1 MEELPAAAKKIK
13 RKKTTSMTADGISIE
28 AFQLSDQAVQMFD
41 KGVLSAASRLVAEE
55 KSPSAAAATG
65 SNKNAGSSSSSSSLK
80 AGKPVTMTSAA
91 LKAMKSDAAKEEE
104 AATLIQLSGE
114 ALVRNQEVTSVDP
127 YLLSVPLPIS
137 AMAHSNLEFE
147 HSFPT
152 AAELQEDEKTARL
165 AKQHLHRVLEKLNA
179 PETKSRMRDPHLLVH
194 MSSILDAPTRNA
206 LCKSVVDGTDRFPG
220 MVKMAL
226 DMAKM
231 SLGEDSAIKKR
242 KRPSSEEEDDD

>member
-1 MEELPAAAKKIK
+1 M
-13 RKKTTSMTADGISIE
+13 SADGISIE
-28 AFQLSDQAVQMFD
+28 AFQLSDHAIQMFD
-41 KGVLSAASRLVAEE
+41 KGVLPATRLVDED
-55 KSPSAAAATG
+55 KSSPAAAAAAG
-65 SNKNAGSSSSSSSLK
+65 VSNKNTGSSSRSSNPLK

-104 AATLIQLSGE
+104 AATLIELAGE

-137 AMAHSNLEFE
+137 ALAHSSLEFE

-152 AAELQEDEKTARL
+152 AAELQEDEKMARL
-165 AKQHLHRVLEKLNA
+165 AKQHLHRVLEKLNF
-179 PETKSRMRDPHLLVH
+179 PETKARMRDPHLLVH

-242 KRPSSEEEDDD
+242 KGHSHEDEDDD